1 MITVCRRSQFPDSL
15 MQSINIAA
23 YIPGLVE
30 FYFETARTF
39 MDLTLS
45 QTIKNFTKIR
55 YHLPHEGGSFPS
67 IEDRFLSPYLAL
79 EASSK
84 EIYNTR

>member
-1 MITVCRRSQFPDSL
+1 MILLEKKISASL
-15 MQSINIAA
+15 IQRTKIATYA
-23 YIPGLVE
+23 PGVVE
-30 FYFETARTF
+30 FYFDNARTF

-45 QTIKNFTKIR
+45 QTIFNFTKIR

-67 IEDRFLSPYLAL
+67 IEDRFFALSLAL
-79 EASSK
+79 EAPSK